1 MRHNERKSGDGG
13 GRTPAGGCRGAW
25 GVWRGIG
32 VLGEAVLALLLL
44 LSGCGGGGRDEL
56 LVFAAASLRDALT
69 ELSEEYEA
77 EEGVKVNLS
86 FGGSVTLARQ
96 IELGAPADL
105 FISAGDAPM
114 DGLHNGGFLAQD
126 GRRALLGN
134 RLVVALAPEGGGP
147 PTDAVSALKGSN
159 RIGMADPGLAPAGQ
173 YAKKAL
179 ENLGLWEELEPRL
192 VFGNDVRV
200 TLFYAGTNN
209 VDTAIVYI
217 TDALNSDKIGQTV
230 EVPKEAYPAIIY
242 PAAVTERSD
251 NQPEA
256 LRFLDF
262 LTEDASYGRFEEL
275 GFQRPAVPG
284 G

>member
-1 MRHNERKSGDGG
+1 MI
-13 GRTPAGGCRGAW
+13 GAA
-25 GVWRGIG
+25 
-32 VLGEAVLALLLL
+32 VLGLLLL
-44 LSGCGGGGRDEL
+44 LPGCGGGGRYEL

-69 ELSEEYEA
+69 ERSEEYEA
-77 EEGVKVNLS
+77 REGVEVKLS

-126 GRRALLGN
+126 GRRALLSN
-134 RLVVALAPEGGGP
+134 RLVLAVANARRGP
-147 PTDAVSALKGSN
+147 PADAVSVLRSSK
-159 RIGMADPGLAPAGQ
+159 RISMADPVLAPAGQ
-173 YAKKAL
+173 YAKTAL
-179 ENLGLWEELEPRL
+179 ENMGLWEELEPRL

-200 TLFYAGTNN
+200 TLFYAETNN

-217 TDALNSDKIGQTV
+217 TDALNSARIRQTV
-230 EVPKEAYPAIIY
+230 EVPREAYPAIVY
-242 PAAVTERSD
+242 PAAVTERSG
-251 NQPEA
+251 NQQEA

-262 LTEDASYGRFEEL
+262 LTEEASYGRFEEL
-275 GFQRPAVPG
+275 GFQRPAGPG